1 MILLLEQLFNGLQLG
16 VTLFLL
22 ASGLTLVFGIMGL
35 INLSHGSLYMV
46 GAYVTATVTAH
57 SGSFFFGL
65 CAAIVT
71 AAVLGV
77 IIERLIMRHLYHRDH
92 LYQVLAT
99 FGLILLFNEAVQII
113 WGSQPLFI
121 DIPPSLDFTVNLF
134 GQAGYP
140 AYRLAIIVLGI
151 LVLATLYLFIFY
163 SRIGMLTRAG
173 SSNREMAQAL
183 GVNINKLY
191 TGIFAFGA
199 MLSALAG
206 GLAGPIYAVE
216 VGMGESVLI
225 LAFVVIVIGGIGS
238 VKGTFVSALVI
249 GVVDTLGRAYLP
261 QFFKTFMSAS
271 DGAVVG
277 GSLASIAIY
286 LLMAVILVFKPKGL
300 FTKL

>member
-35 INLSHGSLYMV
+35 INLSHGSLYMI
-46 GAYVTATVTAH
+46 GAYVTATVTTY
-57 SGSFFFGL
+57 SGSFFIGL
-65 CAAIVT
+65 CAAMVT
-71 AAVLGV
+71 AAILGT
-77 IIERLIMRHLYHRDH
+77 IIECLIMRHLYHRDH

-99 FGLILLFNEAVQII
+99 FGLILFFNETVQII

-121 DIPPSLDFTVNLF
+121 DIPPALDFTINLF
-134 GQAGYP
+134 GKAGYP

-151 LVLATLYLFIFY
+151 LILLALYLFIFF
-163 SRIGMLTRAG
+163 SKIGMLTRAG

-216 VGMGESVLI
+216 IGMGESVLI

-238 VKGTFVSALVI
+238 IKGSFVSALVI
-249 GVVDTLGRAYLP
+249 GIVDTLGRAYLP
-261 QFFKTFMSAS
+261 QIFKIFMSAS

-286 LLMAVILVFKPKGL
+286 LLMAVILVFRPRGL

>member
-1 MILLLEQLFNGLQLG
+1 MILFLEQLFNGLQLG

-35 INLSHGSLYMV
+35 INLSHGSIYMV
-46 GAYVTATVTAH
+46 GAYVTATVT
-57 SGSFFFGL
+57 SYTGSFLSGL
-65 CAAIVT
+65 LAALVS
-71 AAVLGV
+71 AAVLGI
-77 IIERLIMRHLYHRDH
+77 IIEMLIMRHLYERDH

-99 FGLILLFNEAVQII
+99 FGLILFFNEAVRII
-113 WGSQPLFI
+113 WGPQPLFI
-121 DIPPSLDFTVNLF
+121 DIPASLDFTVNLF
-134 GQAGYP
+134 GQSGYP
-140 AYRLAIIVLGI
+140 AYRLAIIVLGVVV
-151 LVLATLYLFIFY
+151 LVCLYAFIFY
-163 SRIGMLTRAG
+163 SKFGMLTRAG

-216 VGMGESVLI
+216 IGMGESVLI

-238 VKGTFVSALVI
+238 IKGSFVSALVI
-249 GVVDTLGRAYLP
+249 GIVDTMGRAYLP

-277 GSLASIAIY
+277 SSLASIAIY

>member
-46 GAYVTATVTAH
+46 GAYVTATVTH
-57 SGSFFFGL
+57 YSGSFFIGL
-65 CAAIVT
+65 CAAIAT
-71 AAVLGV
+71 AAILGV
-77 IIERLIMRHLYHRDH
+77 IIEMLIMRHLYHRDH

-99 FGLILLFNEAVQII
+99 FGLILFFNESIQII

-121 DIPPSLDFTVNLF
+121 DIPPVLDFTVNLF
-134 GQAGYP
+134 GKAGYP
-140 AYRLAIIVLGI
+140 AYRLAIIVLGVLI
-151 LVLATLYLFIFY
+151 LAALYLFIFY
-163 SRIGMLTRAG
+163 SKIGMLTRAG

-183 GVNINKLY
+183 GVNINRLY

-199 MLSALAG
+199 ILSALAG

-216 VGMGESVLI
+216 IGMGESVLI

-238 VKGTFVSALVI
+238 IKGSFISALVI
-249 GVVDTLGRAYLP
+249 GIVDTLGRAYLP
-261 QFFKTFMSAS
+261 AFFKTFMSAS

-286 LLMAVILVFKPKGL
+286 LLMAVILVFKPRGL

>member
-35 INLSHGSLYMV
+35 INLSHGSLYMI
-46 GAYVTATVTAH
+46 GAYVTATVTGY
-57 SGSFFFGL
+57 SGSFFMGL
-65 CAAIVT
+65 CAAIAA
-71 AAVLGV
+71 AAVLGI
-77 IIERLIMRHLYHRDH
+77 IIEVLIMRHLYHRDH

-99 FGLILLFNEAVQII
+99 FGLILFFNESVQII

-121 DIPPSLDFTVNLF
+121 NIPPALDFTVNLF
-134 GQAGYP
+134 GQSGYP
-140 AYRLAIIVLGI
+140 AYRLAIIVLGVLI
-151 LVLATLYLFIFY
+151 LLALYLFIFY
-163 SRIGMLTRAG
+163 SKIGMLTRAG

-183 GVNINKLY
+183 GVNINRLY

-216 VGMGESVLI
+216 IGMGESVLI

-238 VKGTFVSALVI
+238 VKGSFVSALVI
-249 GVVDTLGRAYLP
+249 GIVDTLGRAYLP
-261 QFFKTFMSAS
+261 AFFKTFMSAS
-271 DGAVVG
+271 DGAAVG
-277 GSLASIAIY
+277 GSLSSIAIY
-286 LLMAVILVFKPKGL
+286 LLMAVILVFRPSGL
-300 FTKL
+300 FSRL

>member
-35 INLSHGSLYMV
+35 INLSHGSLYMI
-46 GAYVTATVTAH
+46 GAYVTATVTSY
-57 SGSFFFGL
+57 SGSFFIGL
-65 CAAIVT
+65 CAAIAT
-71 AAVLGV
+71 AAILGV
-77 IIERLIMRHLYHRDH
+77 IIETLIMRHLYHRDH

-99 FGLILLFNEAVQII
+99 FGLILVFNESVQII

-121 DIPPSLDFTVNLF
+121 DIPASLDFTVNLF

-151 LVLATLYLFIFY
+151 LILLTLYLFIFY
-163 SRIGMLTRAG
+163 SKIGMLTRAG

-191 TGIFAFGA
+191 TCIFALGA

-216 VGMGESVLI
+216 IGMGESVLI

-238 VKGTFVSALVI
+238 IKGSFISALVI
-249 GVVDTLGRAYLP
+249 GIVDTLGRAYLP
-261 QFFKTFMSAS
+261 TFFKTFMSAS

-286 LLMAVILVFKPKGL
+286 LLMAIILVFKPKGL

>member
-1 MILLLEQLFNGLQLG
+1 MILFIEQLFNGLQLG

-46 GAYVTATVTAH
+46 GAYVTATVTNH
-57 SGSFFFGL
+57 TGNFFLGICAAL
-65 CAAIVT
+65 VCAAI
-71 AAVLGV
+71 LGV
-77 IIERLIMRHLYHRDH
+77 IIEMTIMRRLYHRDH

-99 FGLILLFNEAVQII
+99 FGLILFFNESVRII

-121 DIPPSLDFTVNLF
+121 DIPQSLNFTVNLF
-134 GQAGYP
+134 GQGGYP
-140 AYRLAIIVLGI
+140 AYRIAIIVLGI
-151 LVLATLYLFIFY
+151 VILLALFVLIFY
-163 SRIGMLTRAG
+163 SKIGMLTRAG

-183 GVNINKLY
+183 GININRLY

-199 MLSALAG
+199 VLSALAG

-216 VGMGESVLI
+216 IGMGESVLI

-238 VKGTFVSALVI
+238 IKGSFIAALLI
-249 GVVDTLGRAYLP
+249 GIVDTLGRAYLP
-261 QFFKTFMSAS
+261 AFFKTFMSAS

-286 LLMAVILVFKPKGL
+286 LLMAVILVVKPQGL
-300 FTKL
+300 SSKL

>member
-35 INLSHGSLYMV
+35 INLSHGSLYMI
-46 GAYVTATVTAH
+46 GAYVTATMTSY
-57 SGSFFFGL
+57 SGSFFIGL
-65 CAAIVT
+65 VSAIAA

-77 IIERLIMRHLYHRDH
+77 IIEVLIMRHLYHRDH

-99 FGLILLFNEAVQII
+99 FGLILCFNESVQII

-121 DIPPSLDFTVNLF
+121 NIPPALDFTVDLF
-134 GQAGYP
+134 GEGGYP

-151 LVLATLYLFIFY
+151 LILAALYLFIFY
-163 SRIGMLTRAG
+163 SKIGMLTRAG
-173 SSNREMAQAL
+173 SSNREMAEAL
-183 GVNINKLY
+183 GININRLY

-216 VGMGESVLI
+216 IGMGENVLI

-238 VKGTFVSALVI
+238 IKGSFVSALLI
-249 GVVDTLGRAYLP
+249 GIVDTLGRAYLP
-261 QFFKTFMSAS
+261 AFFKTFMSAS

-286 LLMAVILVFKPKGL
+286 LLMAVILVFRPRGL
-300 FTKL
+300 FSKL

>member
-35 INLSHGSLYMV
+35 INLSHGSLYMI
-46 GAYVTATVTAH
+46 GAYVTATATTY
-57 SGSFFFGL
+57 SGSFLIGL
-65 CAAIVT
+65 CTAVVV
-71 AAVLGV
+71 AAVLGI
-77 IIERLIMRHLYHRDH
+77 IIEILIMRHLYHRDH

-99 FGLILLFNEAVQII
+99 FGLILFFNESVQII

-121 DIPPSLDFTVNLF
+121 NIPESLDFTVNLF
-134 GQAGYP
+134 GQSGYP
-140 AYRLAIIVLGI
+140 AYRLAIIILGI
-151 LVLATLYLFIFY
+151 LILVVLYLFIFY
-163 SRIGMLTRAG
+163 SKFGMLTRAG

-216 VGMGESVLI
+216 IGMGESVLI

-238 VKGTFVSALVI
+238 IKGSFISALVI
-249 GVVDTLGRAYLP
+249 GIVDTLGRAYLP
-261 QFFKTFMSAS
+261 AFFKTFMSAS

-277 GSLASIAIY
+277 SSLASIAIY

>member
-46 GAYVTATVTAH
+46 GAYITATVTQY
-57 SGSFFFGL
+57 SGSFFIGL

-71 AAVLGV
+71 AAILGV
-77 IIERLIMRHLYHRDH
+77 IIEYLIMRHLYHRDH

-99 FGLILLFNEAVQII
+99 FGLILFFNESVQMI
-113 WGSQPLFI
+113 WGSQPLYI
-121 DIPPSLDFTVNLF
+121 NIPPSLDFTVKLF

-140 AYRLAIIVLGI
+140 AYRLAIIALGI
-151 LVLATLYLFIFY
+151 FILLILYLFIFY
-163 SRIGMLTRAG
+163 SKIGMLTRAG
-173 SSNREMAQAL
+173 SSNREMVQAL

-199 MLSALAG
+199 VLSALAG

-216 VGMGESVLI
+216 IGMGESVLI

-238 VKGTFVSALVI
+238 IKGSFISALVI
-249 GVVDTLGRAYLP
+249 GIVDTLGRAYLP

-271 DGAVVG
+271 DGAAVG

-300 FTKL
+300 FTRL